1 MKFSTNLVPKHVGI
15 ILDGNRRF
23 AKRLMI
29 KPWKGHE
36 WGAEKVEKVLEWGNE
51 LGVRELTLYTL
62 SLENF
67 NRPKTEFNYLMD
79 LFKKEFK
86 RLSKDPQLQEKEIRI
101 NFIGRLWMLDEELQ
115 QILKGI
121 SNKTKN
127 NSKFTVN
134 FAIAYGGRQ
143 EVIDATIKISAQV
156 KSGELDI
163 SKINEETFLNNLWSS
178 SEPDLIIR
186 TGGEIRTS
194 NFLNFQAAYSEWIFL
209 EKSWPEFEKEDFSSA
224 IKEYSNRLIRKG
236 V

>member
-101 NFIGRLWMLDEELQ
+101 NFIGRLWMLDDELQ

-134 FAIAYGGRQ
+134 FAIAYGGR
-143 EVIDATIKISAQV
+143 
-156 KSGELDI
+156 
-163 SKINEETFLNNLWSS
+163 
-178 SEPDLIIR
+178 
-186 TGGEIRTS
+186 
-194 NFLNFQAAYSEWIFL
+194 
-209 EKSWPEFEKEDFSSA
+209 
-224 IKEYSNRLIRKG
+224 
-236 V
+236 

>member
-1 MKFSTNLVPKHVGI
+1 MKSSNNSVPKHVGI

-23 AKRLMI
+23 AKRLML

-67 NRPKTEFNYLMD
+67 NRPKTEFNYLME

-86 RLSKDPQLQEKEIRI
+86 RLSKAPQLQEKEIRI

-121 SNKTKN
+121 SNKTMRELGGVFIGILNDVDDFRKFN
-127 NSKFTVN
+127 CTPDNSIVL
-134 FAIAYGGRQ
+134 
-143 EVIDATIKISAQV
+143 
-156 KSGELDI
+156 GERLLD
-163 SKINEETFLNNLWSS
+163 
-178 SEPDLIIR
+178 
-186 TGGEIRTS
+186 
-194 NFLNFQAAYSEWIFL
+194 
-209 EKSWPEFEKEDFSSA
+209 
-224 IKEYSNRLIRKG
+224 
-236 V
+236 

>member
-143 EVIDATIKISAQV
+143 EVVDATIKIAEQV

-194 NFLNFQAAYSEWIFL
+194 NFQTTIFL
-209 EKSWPEFEKEDFSSA
+209 ISKFSIFSIFFVENIFSS
-224 IKEYSNRLIRKG
+224 
-236 V
+236 